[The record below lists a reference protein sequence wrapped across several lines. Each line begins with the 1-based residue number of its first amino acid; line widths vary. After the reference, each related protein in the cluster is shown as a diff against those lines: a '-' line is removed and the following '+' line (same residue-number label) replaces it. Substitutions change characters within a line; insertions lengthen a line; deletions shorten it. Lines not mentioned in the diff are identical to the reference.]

1 MVDEFPQAQVPGEW
15 PAQAGIGHQAMVVK
29 EDADTVGIVLWR
41 HLLGAPC
48 FRAGFCSKT
57 IIPFRGAPNSFFKG
71 CPQGRPS
78 VDSGLALASAATFG
92 LVSVLERII
101 LVRYVPGSAIF
112 TVVVGIL
119 QFPPALIALL
129 FVPLQS
135 YSTGVWVAA
144 FSSGVI
150 WGISLVLMFWVLSK
164 HEVSRV
170 VPVVATSPVAV
181 AVLAVSFLSE
191 NLTVYHWLAIIVT
204 VAGAGLISSRWT
216 GGAQHAVLGL
226 PLILLLLASLL
237 AGAGQF
243 LTKVAAEEMGLWN
256 LFTVRSIGLGAACIL
271 LPLRPSLIQD
281 ARAVLADRVGVAMLV
296 MNEGFLVFVAS
307 FFTLWAIV
315 LGPVSLAA
323 TLMSTR
329 PLFVFVYSILLS
341 SQPWR
346 LLDEPLDRD
355 TLVKKFAF
363 TAMIVAGITAISLL

>member
-1 MVDEFPQAQVPGEW
+1 MDWVA
-15 PAQAGIGHQAMVVK
+15 
-29 EDADTVGIVLWR
+29 
-41 HLLGAPC
+41 
-48 FRAGFCSKT
+48 
-57 IIPFRGAPNSFFKG
+57 
-71 CPQGRPS
+71 
-78 VDSGLALASAATFG
+78 LALASAATFG